1 MTLVIGIT
9 GCGAVRGTYCIKDAF
24 APVWAVFVVGAL
36 LECAV
41 HACAY
46 ERRDEHCDAY
56 GVRATQRVSVR
67 CGCGCSYCVRVIR
80 RRRRHRLGRTCS
92 RS

>member
-1 MTLVIGIT
+1 MNV
-9 GCGAVRGTYCIKDAF
+9 VWSRGTYGVKDAF

-46 ERRDEHCDAY
+46 DRRDEHRDA
-56 GVRATQRVSVR
+56 
-67 CGCGCSYCVRVIR
+67 
-80 RRRRHRLGRTCS
+80 
-92 RS
+92 